1 MSFPLTVPPSK
12 KHQSFLWSPICTDLD
27 SLDAHIA
34 ILGIPY
40 GRAYVAEHVS
50 NDQSRAPDAIRA
62 MSDRICR
69 ALHHYDFDVNGP
81 IYDNRALKVVD
92 CGNVPADPND
102 LGATSARAEQ
112 AVRKILAAG
121 AMPII
126 LGGDHSIPI
135 PVLRAY
141 DDQGPIT
148 LIHIDAHLDWRDE
161 INGEREGLS
170 SPIRRASEMAHI
182 GEIFQIGLRAQ
193 GSGRMTDYQ
202 AAVDYGAH
210 LITAYDVHDH
220 GMQAVLDRIPEG
232 GNYYLTVD
240 ADGLD
245 PSIMPGVAGPALG
258 GVTYVQMRTLIHGL
272 VKKGRVVGMDIVEIT
287 PAIDVNNISCITAG
301 RLIVNLIGAA
311 VRADYFDAPP
321 NAEGAL

>member
-1 MSFPLTVPPSK
+1 MDFPLTVPPSK

-27 SLDAHIA
+27 TLDAHVA
-34 ILGIPY
+34 IIGMPF
-40 GRAYVAEHVS
+40 GKAYVAEHIS
-50 NDQSRAPDAIRA
+50 NDQSKAPDAIRA

-69 ALHHYDFDVNGP
+69 ALHHYDFDVGGP

-92 CGNVPADPND
+92 CGNVPADPAD
-102 LGATSARAEQ
+102 LSSHGLRSEQ
-112 AVRKILAAG
+112 AIRKILDAG
-121 AMPII
+121 ALHIV

-135 PVLRAY
+135 PILRAY
-141 DDQGPIT
+141 EGRGPIT

-161 INGEREGLS
+161 INGVRDGLS
-170 SPIRRASEMAHI
+170 SPIRRASEMEHI

-193 GSGRMTDYQ
+193 GSGRQADFQ
-202 AAVDYGAH
+202 AALDYGAH
-210 LITAYDVHDH
+210 LITAYDVHDN
-220 GMQAVLDRIPEG
+220 GMQAVLDQIPDN
-232 GNYYLTVD
+232 GNYYLTID

-258 GVTYVQMRTLIHGL
+258 GVTYVQIRKLIHGL
-272 VKKGRVVGMDIVEIT
+272 VNKGKVVGMDIVEIT
-287 PAIDVNNISCITAG
+287 PSTDVNNISCITAG

-321 NAEGAL
+321 VPAAAI